1 MKFPGV
7 FFLWY
12 SKLSVVVSPLQK
24 RSRHPYSVGFTG
36 LFVLQFYGLSW
47 NRKELFPNSLMLIRI
62 TFWETRQEYRNILQI
77 CIRTEFPLQHI
88 VAVHTQ
94 EVAASTPYVFV
105 NEHKEKEQP

>member
-1 MKFPGV
+1 M
-7 FFLWY
+7 
-12 SKLSVVVSPLQK
+12 
-24 RSRHPYSVGFTG
+24 
-36 LFVLQFYGLSW
+36 
-47 NRKELFPNSLMLIRI
+47 I
-62 TFWETRQEYRNILQI
+62 TFWKTRQEYINILQI